1 MVIMT
6 EYSRDDELFACLA
19 FVKAR
24 GIGPVTWQKIFNR
37 YGSPALALEN
47 SRYWHGE
54 GLVRKNQTEALQS
67 GSWEKE
73 VRQELEVISRK
84 NLRVI
89 LWTDPEY
96 PEGLKQI
103 SGPPAMMYCIGDA
116 SLLKN
121 PGLAVVGSRQCSS
134 YGLRMAGL
142 ICGEI
147 SAAGMTI
154 VSGFAYGIDRQ
165 AHIASVDNPGGTI
178 AVLGTGID
186 LVYPAVNRE
195 LWMKIAEKGLILT
208 EFCPG
213 TPPDPGNFPYRNRII
228 SGLALGVLV
237 VQSAKKSGSMI
248 TARLALDQNREVFAV
263 PGAVNMENYDGCNL
277 LIKEGAHLVQNADDI
292 LEVLGPMV
300 QAMSHRGGGSGDDH
314 ETASGSDRF
323 QGLNPEERQLAGE
336 LDGRDQVH
344 IDDLTKKLGWSSQE
358 VSRTL
363 VLLEIKGLV
372 RKSPGMYYSLTQ
384 SRKV

>member
-1 MVIMT
+1 MAKH
-6 EYSRDDELFACLA
+6 SRDDELFACLA

-24 GIGPVTWQKIFNR
+24 GMGPVTWQKIFNR

-47 SRYWHGE
+47 SQAWHGE
-54 GLVRKNQTEALQS
+54 GLVRKGQTEAFQS

-73 VRQELEVISRK
+73 VRHELGIIARK
-84 NLRVI
+84 NLGVI

-96 PEGLKQI
+96 PEGLRQI
-103 SGPPAMMYCIGDA
+103 SGPPAMMYYIGDT

-134 YGLRMAGL
+134 YGLRMAKS
-142 ICGEI
+142 ICGDI

-165 AHIASVDNPGGTI
+165 AHMASADNPGGTI

-195 LWMKIAEKGLILT
+195 LWIKIAEKGLILT

-213 TPPDPGNFPYRNRII
+213 TAPDPGNFPYRNRII

-237 VQSAKKSGSMI
+237 IQSAIKSGSMI

-263 PGAVNMENYDGCNL
+263 PGAVNMENYDGCNM
-277 LIKEGAHLVQNADDI
+277 LIKEGAHLVQHADDI
-292 LEVLGPMV
+292 LEVLAPMV
-300 QAMSHRGGGSGDDH
+300 QAMSHQGGDCVVDH
-314 ETASGSDRF
+314 QTASRPDPL
-323 QGLNPEERQLAGE
+323 QDLDPEERQLTSH
-336 LDGRDQVH
+336 LQGRDHVH
-344 IDDLTKKLGWSSQE
+344 IDELTKKLGWSSQD
-358 VSRTL
+358 VSRIL

-372 RKSPGMYYSLTQ
+372 TRSPGMNYSLRQ
-384 SRKV
+384 MKKV